1 MLRVK
6 INIDPEA
13 ILLAHGLNDGG
24 AVQRFFTE
32 NVNKRITAY
41 MPYRSGALSSKF
53 KRVTSPSEIT
63 ISAPYA
69 RYQYFGKVM
78 IDPAINAAGF
88 LTKDDTW
95 RSRKGAV
102 KVLAERD
109 LRYDTTKNAQA
120 GSFWDRRMMAAEG
133 KALLEDLKG
142 YIRIRSRDS
151 K

>member
-1 MLRVK
+1 MKVK
-6 INIDPEA
+6 IHIDPDA

-24 AVQRFFTE
+24 DAQRFFTE
-32 NVNKRITAY
+32 NVNKRITKY
-41 MPYRSGALSSKF
+41 MPYRSGALSGKL

-69 RYQYFGKVM
+69 RYQYYGKVM

-88 LTKDDTW
+88 LTKDGTW

-102 KVLAERD
+102 KVLTDRD
-109 LRYDTTKNAQA
+109 LTYDTTKNAEA
-120 GSFWDRRMMAAEG
+120 GPFWDRRMMAVEG
-133 KALLEDLKG
+133 DALLDDLKG
-142 YIRIRSRDS
+142 YIRSRGMQ

>member
-1 MLRVK
+1 MKVK
-6 INIDPEA
+6 IHIDPDA

-24 AVQRFFTE
+24 DAQRFFTE
-32 NVNKRITAY
+32 NVNKRITKY
-41 MPYRSGALSSKF
+41 MPYRSGALSGKL

-69 RYQYFGKVM
+69 RYQYYGKIM

-88 LTKDDTW
+88 LTKDGTW

-102 KVLAERD
+102 KVLTDRD
-109 LRYDTTKNAQA
+109 LTYDTTKNAEA
-120 GSFWDRRMMAAEG
+120 GPFWDRRMMAAEG
-133 KALLEDLKG
+133 DALLNDLKG
-142 YIRIRSRDS
+142 YIRSRGMQ

>member
-1 MLRVK
+1 MFRVK

-13 ILLAHGLNDGG
+13 ILIAHGLNDGG
-24 AVQRFFTE
+24 AAQRFFTE
-32 NVNKRITAY
+32 DVNKRITKY
-41 MPYRSGALSSKF
+41 MPYRSGVLSSKL

-69 RYQYFGKVM
+69 RYQYYGKVM

-88 LTKDDTW
+88 LTKDETW

-102 KVLAERD
+102 KVLTARD
-109 LRYDTTKNAQA
+109 LKYDTTKNAQA
-120 GSFWDRRMMAAEG
+120 GPFWDRRLMATEG
-133 KALLEDLKG
+133 KAILADLKEF
-142 YIRIRSRDS
+142 IRSRDS

>member
-1 MLRVK
+1 MYRVK

-24 AVQRFFTE
+24 DVQRFFTE
-32 NVNKRITAY
+32 NVNRRITKY
-41 MPYRSGALSSKF
+41 MPYRSGALSGKL
-53 KRVTSPSEIT
+53 KRVTGPSEISIT
-63 ISAPYA
+63 APYA

-102 KVLAERD
+102 KVLTERD
-109 LRYDTTKNAQA
+109 LKYDTAKNAQA
-120 GSFWDRRMMAAEG
+120 GPFWDRRMMAAEG

-142 YIRIRSRDS
+142 YIKIRSRD
-151 K
+151 

>member
-1 MLRVK
+1 MKVK
-6 INIDPEA
+6 IHIDPDA

-24 AVQRFFTE
+24 DAQRFFTE
-32 NVNKRITAY
+32 NVNKRITKY
-41 MPYRSGALSSKF
+41 MPYRSGALSSKL

-69 RYQYFGKVM
+69 RYQYYGKVM

-88 LTKDDTW
+88 LTKDGTW

-102 KVLAERD
+102 KVLTDRD
-109 LRYDTTKNAQA
+109 LTYDTTKNGEA
-120 GSFWDRRMMAAEG
+120 GPFWDRRMMAAEG
-133 KALLEDLKG
+133 DALLNDLKG
-142 YIRIRSRDS
+142 YIRSRGMQ